1 MSTTTTYVGIDAHQK
16 ELHVAV
22 LWPGAREAE
31 AWQVAHEAKAL
42 QRLARKLLKET
53 DGEVLACYE
62 AGPVGFSLQRRLEAA
77 GLRCQVIAP
86 ALIPQRVGDRIKTD
100 RRDARALARLLRAEL
115 LTEVYP
121 PTPEQ
126 EAVRDLCRARVDLQK
141 DRKRAQHRL
150 LNMLARHGIHY
161 GTGKAWTKQF
171 WRWVVGVRF
180 EHPSA
185 QAAFEDYLLAV
196 QHADER
202 LRMLDER
209 IEEVAQSE
217 PYLEAVGIL
226 RCFRGIETYTAVAL
240 LAELGDI
247 SRFPTARHLMSY
259 LGLVPSEH
267 SSGERR
273 RRGPITRTGNSH
285 ARRLLIESAWHQ
297 QHAPR
302 IGVRLRT
309 RRAGQPGWAV
319 AIADRA
325 QQRLHR
331 RLRHLLD
338 HGKPSNQAVTA
349 VAREF
354 AGFLWSA
361 LVALEQRRPKG
372 GGSTILQRAA
382 AV

>member
-1 MSTTTTYVGIDAHQK
+1 MSTTTTYVGIDAHQR
-16 ELHVAV
+16 ELHIAV
-22 LWPGAREAE
+22 LRPGAREAE
-31 AWQVAHEAKAL
+31 AWQVAHEARAVE
-42 QRLARKLLKET
+42 RLARKLLKQT
-53 DGEVLACYE
+53 GGDVLACYE

-86 ALIPQRVGDRIKTD
+86 ALVPQRVGDRIKTD

-115 LTEVYP
+115 LTEVHP

-161 GTGKAWTKQF
+161 GAGKAWSKQF
-171 WRWVVGVRF
+171 WRWVVGVRL

-185 QAAFEDYLLAV
+185 QAAFDDYLLAV
-196 QHADER
+196 QHAEER

-217 PYLEAVGIL
+217 PYREAVGIL
-226 RCFRGIETYTAVAL
+226 RCFRGIETYTGVAL

-247 SRFPTARHLMSY
+247 SRFPTARHLMAY

-267 SSGERR
+267 SSGERH
-273 RRGPITRTGNSH
+273 RRGPITKTGNDH
-285 ARRLLIESAWHQ
+285 ARRLLIESSWHQ
-297 QHAPR
+297 RHLPR
-302 IGVRLRT
+302 VGVRLRA
-309 RRAGQPGWAV
+309 RRTGQPGWAI

-331 RLRHLLD
+331 RLRHLLGR
-338 HGKPSNQAVTA
+338 GKPLNKAVTA

-361 LVALEQRRPKG
+361 LLALQHRQAEGHR
-372 GGSTILQRAA
+372 STNEAA
-382 AV
+382 A

>member
-1 MSTTTTYVGIDAHQK
+1 MTTTTTYVGIDAHQK
-16 ELHVAV
+16 QLHVAM
-22 LWPGAREAE
+22 LRPGATGPEE
-31 AWQVAHEAKAL
+31 WQVAHEPKAV
-42 QRLARKLLKET
+42 QRLARKLLKEAG
-53 DGEVLACYE
+53 GEVLACYE

-86 ALIPQRVGDRIKTD
+86 ALVPQRVGDRIKTD

-141 DRKRAQHRL
+141 DRKRVQHRL
-150 LNMLARHGIHY
+150 LNMLARHGIGY
-161 GTGKAWTKQF
+161 GTGKPWTKQF

-180 EHPSA
+180 GHASA
-185 QAAFEDYLLAV
+185 QAAFDDYLLAV
-196 QHADER
+196 QHAEER

-209 IEEVAQSE
+209 IEEVAQSG
-217 PYLEAVGIL
+217 PYREAVGIL
-226 RCFRGIETYTAVAL
+226 RCFRGIETYTALAL
-240 LAELGDI
+240 LSELGDI
-247 SRFPTARHLMSY
+247 SRFPTARHLMAY
-259 LGLVPSEH
+259 LGLTPSEH
-267 SSGERR
+267 SSGERQ
-273 RRGPITRTGNSH
+273 RRGPITRTGNGH
-285 ARRLLIESAWHQ
+285 ARRLLIESSWHQ

-302 IGVRLRT
+302 IGVRLRA
-309 RRAGQPGWAV
+309 RRAGQPGWAI

-331 RLRHLLD
+331 RLRHLVH
-338 HGKPSNQAVTA
+338 HGKPLNKAVTA

-354 AGFLWSA
+354 AAFLWSA
-361 LVALEQRRPKG
+361 LVTLQHRRTERE
-372 GGSTILQRAA
+372 GSITRAT